1 MLKGSGSVSKRTH
14 VRTALWPAA
23 ITVHELWMNTE
34 LFVLLDLDYGSHAP
48 DGISSHATSL
58 DFRQQV
64 IEPMNIQITELKPR
78 AMWQHFTEL
87 NAVPRASKKE
97 QRVVAFMKAFGN
109 SLGLETIEDEVGNV
123 IIKKPATPG
132 MEDRVTIVLQSH
144 LDMVH
149 QKNAD
154 TDFDFDTQGIQ
165 MLVDGDWVK
174 ANGTTLGADNGI
186 GVASIMA
193 ILAADDIPHP
203 AIEALFTVDE
213 ETGMTGAMGLK
224 GGLLSG
230 DILLNLDTEDDKEIT
245 IGCAG
250 GIDVTATG
258 SYPQE
263 KPGPEDAAF
272 HLSVKGLAGGHSGM
286 DIHRGRGNANKL
298 INRLLFLS
306 AEQFGLCIGS
316 LDAGGLRNAIPR
328 ESFAHV
334 TVSESRVAAFHE
346 FISKQTAILKSEYA
360 TTDPGLEVLL
370 EPADPPVSLLSA
382 DFQEKI
388 LRAVY
393 ACPNGIFRLSP
404 DVEDL
409 VQTSN
414 NLARVQISE
423 GEYQVMC
430 LTRGSVDSEKI
441 DLAHAIRCTFELMG
455 AAVDLC
461 GDYPGWVPRPNS
473 PIVQLM
479 SDLYE
484 EMFNEKA
491 PVLACHAG
499 LECGIIGTNY
509 PDMQMISFG
518 PNIRGAHSPD
528 EKVQISSVQKYWGFL
543 MEALKRI
550 PQK

>member
-1 MLKGSGSVSKRTH
+1 
-14 VRTALWPAA
+14 
-23 ITVHELWMNTE
+23 MNKE
-34 LFVLLDLDYGSHAP
+34 ILQL
-48 DGISSHATSL
+48 
-58 DFRQQV
+58 
-64 IEPMNIQITELKPR
+64 EPR
-78 AMWQHFTEL
+78 VMWKHFADL
-87 NAVPRASKKE
+87 NAVPRPSKQE
-97 QRVVAFMKAFGN
+97 QRVIAFMSAFGN
-109 SLGLETIEDEVGNV
+109 SLGLETLEDEVGNV

-132 MEDRVTIVLQSH
+132 MEDRVTIVMQSH

-165 MLVDGDWVK
+165 MYVDGDWVK
-174 ANGTTLGADNGI
+174 ADGTTLGADNGI

-193 ILAADDIPHP
+193 ILAADDISHP
-203 AIEALFTVDE
+203 AIEALFTIDE

-263 KPGPEDAAF
+263 KPGREDAAF

-286 DIHRGRGNANKL
+286 DIHLGRGNANKL
-298 INRLLFLS
+298 INRLLFL
-306 AEQFGLCIGS
+306 ATEQFAMRIGS

-328 ESFAHV
+328 ESLAHV
-334 TVSESRVAAFHE
+334 TVTESRRVAFQE
-346 FISKQTAILKSEYA
+346 FVSEQAAVLKSEYA

-370 EPADPPVSLLSA
+370 EPADLPSSLLRA

-404 DVEDL
+404 DVDDL

-414 NLARVQISE
+414 NLARVWISE
-423 GEYQVMC
+423 GEYEVMC
-430 LTRGSVDSEKI
+430 LTRGSVDTEKM

-455 AAVDLC
+455 ATVELC
-461 GDYPGWVPRPNS
+461 GDYPGWVPRPKS
-473 PIVQLM
+473 PIVRLL

-484 EMFNEKA
+484 EMFKEKA

-509 PDMQMISFG
+509 PEMQMISFG

-543 MEALKRI
+543 METLRRI